1 MFPAGWS
8 SGSTHSTTATRTSPS
23 AARAGAE
30 WFHSAQQPSWLDAA
44 IEKALAAR
52 TADAD
57 RAAREASAGPPAPR
71 VTPDKATAYSPAQ
84 QQRGLAERSTFLRGA
99 PTMQRWNVEMRQA
112 LSVDV
117 SKLPPECLND
127 VVKIVLKRQ
136 PENGA
141 EVTIDFNTIS
151 EPVCDE
157 LRAFVEKSRAEST
170 AKATLASCADGGP
183 CPWIKKEDAPPPPPE
198 APPRPYLLY
207 AAVAVAAV
215 AAIAR
220 VRRRR

>member
-1 MFPAGWS
+1 MKLWPAGWS
-8 SGSTHSTTATRTSPS
+8 AATPNTTAPTRSNSPS
-23 AARAGAE
+23 AARARGD
-30 WFHSAQQPSWLDAA
+30 WLSPAQPAWLDAA

-52 TADAD
+52 S
-57 RAAREASAGPPAPR
+57 EAVRDDSLSPAPR
-71 VTPDKATAYSPAQ
+71 VTPEKTDAPAQ
-84 QQRGLAERSTFLRGA
+84 RSAFLRPP

-170 AKATLASCADGGP
+170 AKATLESCADGGP
-183 CPWIKKEDAPPPPPE
+183 CPWIKKEEAPPPPTPSD
-198 APPRPYLLY
+198 RPYLLY

-215 AAIAR
+215 AA
-220 VRRRR
+220 VVVMRRRR

>member
-8 SGSTHSTTATRTSPS
+8 AGTTHSTTTLRSSSPS
-23 AARAGAE
+23 AARARGDWLSPA
-30 WFHSAQQPSWLDAA
+30 QPSWLDAA

-52 TADAD
+52 TAE
-57 RAAREASAGPPAPR
+57 AARDAAGSPAPR
-71 VTPDKATAYSPAQ
+71 VTPEKTDAPAQ
-84 QQRGLAERSTFLRGA
+84 RSAFLRSP

-170 AKATLASCADGGP
+170 AKATLESCADGGP
-183 CPWIKKEDAPPPPPE
+183 CPWIKKEDAPPPTPSE
-198 APPRPYLLY
+198 RPYLLY

-215 AAIAR
+215 AAVVLI
-220 VRRRR
+220 RRRR

>member
-8 SGSTHSTTATRTSPS
+8 SGTTPSTTTRSSSSSS
-23 AARAGAE
+23 AARARGDWLSPGA
-30 WFHSAQQPSWLDAA
+30 QPAWLNAA

-52 TADAD
+52 TATATD
-57 RAAREASAGPPAPR
+57 ASAGSPAPR
-71 VTPDKATAYSPAQ
+71 VTPDKATADAPAQ
-84 QQRGLAERSTFLRGA
+84 TTKSLAERSTFLRGA
-99 PTMQRWNVEMRQA
+99 PTMQRWDVGMRQA

-170 AKATLASCADGGP
+170 AKATLESCADGGP
-183 CPWIKKEDAPPPPPE
+183 CPWIKKEDAPPPTPSE
-198 APPRPYLLY
+198 RPYLLY

-215 AAIAR
+215 AA
-220 VRRRR
+220 VVVMRRRR

>member
-8 SGSTHSTTATRTSPS
+8 TGTTRSTTTLRSSSPS
-23 AARAGAE
+23 AARARGDWLSPA
-30 WFHSAQQPSWLDAA
+30 QPSWLDAA

-52 TADAD
+52 TAEADSAAPDA
-57 RAAREASAGPPAPR
+57 AGSPAPR
-71 VTPDKATAYSPAQ
+71 VTPDKATADAPAQ
-84 QQRGLAERSTFLRGA
+84 QQRGLAERSTFLRGT

-183 CPWIKKEDAPPPPPE
+183 CPWIKKEDAPPPPP
-198 APPRPYLLY
+198 PSDRPYLLY

-215 AAIAR
+215 AA
-220 VRRRR
+220 VVVMRRRR

>member
-1 MFPAGWS
+1 M
-8 SGSTHSTTATRTSPS
+8 SP
-23 AARAGAE
+23 GA
-30 WFHSAQQPSWLDAA
+30 QPVWLDAA
-44 IEKALAAR
+44 IDKALAAR
-52 TADAD
+52 TAEADSAALDA
-57 RAAREASAGPPAPR
+57 AGSQSPR
-71 VTPDKATAYSPAQ
+71 VTPEKTDAP
-84 QQRGLAERSTFLRGA
+84 QRSAFLRPL
-99 PTMQRWNVEMRQA
+99 PTMQRWDVGMRQA

-170 AKATLASCADGGP
+170 AKATLESCADGGP
-183 CPWIKKEDAPPPPPE
+183 CPWIKKEDAPPPTPSE
-198 APPRPYLLY
+198 RPYLLY

-215 AAIAR
+215 AA
-220 VRRRR
+220 VVVMRRRR

>member
-1 MFPAGWS
+1 MRSWPAGWS
-8 SGSTHSTTATRTSPS
+8 AATPNTTAPTRNASPS
-23 AARAGAE
+23 AARARGD
-30 WFHSAQQPSWLDAA
+30 WLSPAQPAWLDAA
-44 IEKALAAR
+44 VEKALAAR
-52 TADAD
+52 A
-57 RAAREASAGPPAPR
+57 EAVRDDSASPAPR
-71 VTPDKATAYSPAQ
+71 VTPEKTDAPAQ
-84 QQRGLAERSTFLRGA
+84 RSAFLRPL
-99 PTMQRWNVEMRQA
+99 PTMQRWNVEMRQE

-117 SKLPPECLND
+117 SKLPPQCLND

-183 CPWIKKEDAPPPPPE
+183 CPWIKKEEAPPPPP
-198 APPRPYLLY
+198 PSSDRPYLVY

-215 AAIAR
+215 AAI
-220 VRRRR
+220 VVMRRRR

>member
-8 SGSTHSTTATRTSPS
+8 SGTTPSTTTLRSSPS
-23 AARAGAE
+23 AARNSGDWLSPGA
-30 WFHSAQQPSWLDAA
+30 QPAWLDAA

-52 TADAD
+52 DAP
-57 RAAREASAGPPAPR
+57 AGSPAPR
-71 VTPDKATAYSPAQ
+71 VTPDKTDAPAQ
-84 QQRGLAERSTFLRGA
+84 RSAFLRPP

-117 SKLPPECLND
+117 SKLPPQCLND

-170 AKATLASCADGGP
+170 AKATLENCASGKGP
-183 CPWIKKEDAPPPPPE
+183 CPWIKKEAPPPPPT
-198 APPRPYLLY
+198 PSDRPYLLY

-215 AAIAR
+215 AA
-220 VRRRR
+220 VVVMRRRR

>member
-8 SGSTHSTTATRTSPS
+8 TGTTHSTTTLRSSSPS
-23 AARAGAE
+23 AARARGDWLSPGA
-30 WFHSAQQPSWLDAA
+30 QPAWLDAA

-52 TADAD
+52 TATATE
-57 RAAREASAGPPAPR
+57 AAGSPAPR
-71 VTPDKATAYSPAQ
+71 VTPEKATADAPAQ
-84 QQRGLAERSTFLRGA
+84 QQRGLAERSTFLRGT

-170 AKATLASCADGGP
+170 AKATLESCADGGP

-198 APPRPYLLY
+198 APPPSDRPYLLY

-215 AAIAR
+215 AAIAL

>member
-8 SGSTHSTTATRTSPS
+8 TGTTHSTTTRSSSSPS
-23 AARAGAE
+23 AARARGDWLSPA
-30 WFHSAQQPSWLDAA
+30 QPSWLDAA

-52 TADAD
+52 TAEAPRDA
-57 RAAREASAGPPAPR
+57 AGSPAPR
-71 VTPDKATAYSPAQ
+71 VTPEKTDAPAQ
-84 QQRGLAERSTFLRGA
+84 RSAFLRPL
-99 PTMQRWNVEMRQA
+99 PTMQRWDVGMRQA

-170 AKATLASCADGGP
+170 AKATLESCADGGP
-183 CPWIKKEDAPPPPPE
+183 CPWIKKEEAPPPPTPSD
-198 APPRPYLLY
+198 RPYLLY

-215 AAIAR
+215 AAI
-220 VRRRR
+220 VLMRRR

>member
-1 MFPAGWS
+1 
-8 SGSTHSTTATRTSPS
+8 
-23 AARAGAE
+23 
-30 WFHSAQQPSWLDAA
+30 
-44 IEKALAAR
+44 
-52 TADAD
+52 
-57 RAAREASAGPPAPR
+57 
-71 VTPDKATAYSPAQ
+71 
-84 QQRGLAERSTFLRGA
+84 
-99 PTMQRWNVEMRQA
+99 MQRWNVEMRQA

-117 SKLPPECLND
+117 SKLPPQCLND

-170 AKATLASCADGGP
+170 AKATLESCADGGP
-183 CPWIKKEDAPPPPPE
+183 CPWIKKEDAPPPTPSE
-198 APPRPYLLY
+198 RPYLLY

-215 AAIAR
+215 AAVVLI
-220 VRRRR
+220 RRRR

>member
-8 SGSTHSTTATRTSPS
+8 TGTTRSTTNTSTSPS
-23 AARAGAE
+23 AARNSGDWLSPA
-30 WFHSAQQPSWLDAA
+30 QPSWLDAA

-52 TADAD
+52 TATATD
-57 RAAREASAGPPAPR
+57 ASAGSPAPR
-71 VTPDKATAYSPAQ
+71 VTPEKAVADAPAQ
-84 QQRGLAERSTFLRGA
+84 QQRGLAERSTFLRGT

-170 AKATLASCADGGP
+170 AKATLESCADGGP
-183 CPWIKKEDAPPPPPE
+183 CPWIKKEEAPPPPP
-198 APPRPYLLY
+198 PSSDRPYLLY

-215 AAIAR
+215 AA
-220 VRRRR
+220 VVVMRRRR

>member
-1 MFPAGWS
+1 
-8 SGSTHSTTATRTSPS
+8 
-23 AARAGAE
+23 
-30 WFHSAQQPSWLDAA
+30 LDAA

-52 TADAD
+52 D
-57 RAAREASAGPPAPR
+57 ASAGSPPPR
-71 VTPDKATAYSPAQ
+71 VTPEKADAPAQ
-84 QQRGLAERSTFLRGA
+84 RSAFLRPL

-117 SKLPPECLND
+117 SQLPPECLND

-170 AKATLASCADGGP
+170 AKATLESCADGGP

-215 AAIAR
+215 AAVVVI
-220 VRRRR
+220 RRRR

>member
-8 SGSTHSTTATRTSPS
+8 TGTTRSTTNTSTSPS
-23 AARAGAE
+23 AARNSGDWLSPA
-30 WFHSAQQPSWLDAA
+30 QPSWLDAA

-52 TADAD
+52 RAEDARD
-57 RAAREASAGPPAPR
+57 DSLSPAPR
-71 VTPDKATAYSPAQ
+71 VTPEKATAEAPAQ
-84 QQRGLAERSTFLRGA
+84 QQRGLAERSTFLRGT

-170 AKATLASCADGGP
+170 AKATLESCADGGP
-183 CPWIKKEDAPPPPPE
+183 CPWIKKEDAPPPPP
-198 APPRPYLLY
+198 PSGRPYLLY

-215 AAIAR
+215 AA
-220 VRRRR
+220 VVVMRRRR

>member
-1 MFPAGWS
+1 MMFPAGWS
-8 SGSTHSTTATRTSPS
+8 AGTTPSTTTLRSSSPP
-23 AARAGAE
+23 AAYALGDWLSPGA
-30 WFHSAQQPSWLDAA
+30 QPAWLDAA

-52 TADAD
+52 TAEAD
-57 RAAREASAGPPAPR
+57 GATRDASAGSPAPR
-71 VTPDKATAYSPAQ
+71 VTPDKSDAPAQ
-84 QQRGLAERSTFLRGA
+84 RSAFLRPL

-183 CPWIKKEDAPPPPPE
+183 CPWIKKEDAPPPPPSSD
-198 APPRPYLLY
+198 RPYFLY

-215 AAIAR
+215 AAI
-220 VRRRR
+220 VVMRRRR

>member
-1 MFPAGWS
+1 MFPAGWAA
-8 SGSTHSTTATRTSPS
+8 GTTPSTTTLRSSSLS
-23 AARAGAE
+23 AARARGDWLSPA
-30 WFHSAQQPSWLDAA
+30 QPSWLDAA

-52 TADAD
+52 TAEAD
-57 RAAREASAGPPAPR
+57 GATRDASAGSPAPR
-71 VTPDKATAYSPAQ
+71 VTPDKATADAPAQ
-84 QQRGLAERSTFLRGA
+84 QQRGLAERSTFPR
-99 PTMQRWNVEMRQA
+99 PPPMQRWNVEMRQA

-127 VVKIVLKRQ
+127 VVKIVLKMQ

-170 AKATLASCADGGP
+170 AKATLESCADGGP
-183 CPWIKKEDAPPPPPE
+183 CPWIKKDAPPPPP
-198 APPRPYLLY
+198 PSSDRPYLLY

-215 AAIAR
+215 AAIAL

>member
-8 SGSTHSTTATRTSPS
+8 SGTTPSTTTRSSSSSPP
-23 AARAGAE
+23 AARARGDWLSPGA
-30 WFHSAQQPSWLDAA
+30 QPAWLDAA

-52 TADAD
+52 TATATD
-57 RAAREASAGPPAPR
+57 ASAGSPAPR
-71 VTPDKATAYSPAQ
+71 VTPEKTDASAQ
-84 QQRGLAERSTFLRGA
+84 RSAFLRPP

-170 AKATLASCADGGP
+170 AKATLESCADGGP
-183 CPWIKKEDAPPPPPE
+183 CPWIKKEEAPPPPP
-198 APPRPYLLY
+198 PPSDRPYLLY

-215 AAIAR
+215 AAI
-220 VRRRR
+220 VVMRRRR

>member
-8 SGSTHSTTATRTSPS
+8 TGTTRSTTNTSTSPS
-23 AARAGAE
+23 AARNSGDWLSPA
-30 WFHSAQQPSWLDAA
+30 QPSWLDAA

-52 TADAD
+52 RAEDARD
-57 RAAREASAGPPAPR
+57 DSLSPAPR
-71 VTPDKATAYSPAQ
+71 VTPEKATAEAPAQ
-84 QQRGLAERSTFLRGA
+84 QQRGLAERSTFLRGT

-117 SKLPPECLND
+117 SKLPPQCLND

-136 PENGA
+136 PENGT

-170 AKATLASCADGGP
+170 AKATLESCADGGP
-183 CPWIKKEDAPPPPPE
+183 CPWIKKDAPPPPP
-198 APPRPYLLY
+198 PPSDRPYLLY

-215 AAIAR
+215 AA
-220 VRRRR
+220 VVVMRRRR

>member
-1 MFPAGWS
+1 MTQWPASWS
-8 SGSTHSTTATRTSPS
+8 STTAKTHSTTTLRSSSPS
-23 AARAGAE
+23 VARARGD
-30 WFHSAQQPSWLDAA
+30 WLSPTQPSWLDAA

-52 TADAD
+52 TATATD
-57 RAAREASAGPPAPR
+57 ASAGSPAPR
-71 VTPDKATAYSPAQ
+71 VTPEKTDAPAQ
-84 QQRGLAERSTFLRGA
+84 RSAFLRPL

-141 EVTIDFNTIS
+141 EVTIDFNTIP

-170 AKATLASCADGGP
+170 AKATLESCADGGP
-183 CPWIKKEDAPPPPPE
+183 CPWIKKEDAPPPPP
-198 APPRPYLLY
+198 PSDRPYLLY

-215 AAIAR
+215 AAI
-220 VRRRR
+220 VVMRRR

>member
-1 MFPAGWS
+1 
-8 SGSTHSTTATRTSPS
+8 
-23 AARAGAE
+23 
-30 WFHSAQQPSWLDAA
+30 
-44 IEKALAAR
+44 
-52 TADAD
+52 
-57 RAAREASAGPPAPR
+57 
-71 VTPDKATAYSPAQ
+71 
-84 QQRGLAERSTFLRGA
+84 
-99 PTMQRWNVEMRQA
+99 MQRWDVGMRQA

-170 AKATLASCADGGP
+170 AKATLESCADGGP
-183 CPWIKKEDAPPPPPE
+183 CPWIKKDAAPPPPPE
-198 APPRPYLLY
+198 APPRPYLFY

-215 AAIAR
+215 AAIAL

>member
-8 SGSTHSTTATRTSPS
+8 AGTTHSTTTRSSSSPS
-23 AARAGAE
+23 AARARGDWLSPA
-30 WFHSAQQPSWLDAA
+30 QPSWLDAA

-52 TADAD
+52 TAEAD
-57 RAAREASAGPPAPR
+57 GAARDAAGSPAPR
-71 VTPDKATAYSPAQ
+71 VTPDKATADAPAQ
-84 QQRGLAERSTFLRGA
+84 QQRGLAERSTFLRGT

-117 SKLPPECLND
+117 SKLPPQCLND

-183 CPWIKKEDAPPPPPE
+183 CPWIKKEDAPPPPPSSD
-198 APPRPYLLY
+198 RPYFLY

-215 AAIAR
+215 AAI
-220 VRRRR
+220 VVMRRR

>member
-8 SGSTHSTTATRTSPS
+8 TGTTHSTTTLHSSSSPS
-23 AARAGAE
+23 AARARGD
-30 WFHSAQQPSWLDAA
+30 WLSPAQSSWLDAA

-57 RAAREASAGPPAPR
+57 SAARDASAGSPAPR
-71 VTPDKATAYSPAQ
+71 VTPDKTEAPAQ
-84 QQRGLAERSTFLRGA
+84 RSAFLRPP

-141 EVTIDFNTIS
+141 EVTIDFNTIP

-157 LRAFVEKSRAEST
+157 LRAFVEKSRAE
-170 AKATLASCADGGP
+170 AKAKSTLESCADGGP
-183 CPWIKKEDAPPPPPE
+183 CPWIKKDAPPPPP
-198 APPRPYLLY
+198 PSSDRPYLLY

-215 AAIAR
+215 AAVVLI
-220 VRRRR
+220 RRRR

>member
-52 TADAD
+52 TAEADSAAPDA
-57 RAAREASAGPPAPR
+57 AGSPAPR
-71 VTPDKATAYSPAQ
+71 VTPDKTDAPAQ
-84 QQRGLAERSTFLRGA
+84 RSAFLRPL
-99 PTMQRWNVEMRQA
+99 PTMQRWDVGMRQA

-141 EVTIDFNTIS
+141 EVTIDFNTIP

-183 CPWIKKEDAPPPPPE
+183 CPWIKKDAPPPPPE
-198 APPRPYLLY
+198 APPSDRPYLLY

-215 AAIAR
+215 AAVVLI
-220 VRRRR
+220 RRRR

>member
-8 SGSTHSTTATRTSPS
+8 SGTTPSTTTRRSSSPS
-23 AARAGAE
+23 AARARGDWLSPGA
-30 WFHSAQQPSWLDAA
+30 QPAWLDAA

-52 TADAD
+52 TAE
-57 RAAREASAGPPAPR
+57 AARDAAGSPAPR
-71 VTPDKATAYSPAQ
+71 VTPEKTDAPAQ
-84 QQRGLAERSTFLRGA
+84 RSAFLRPP

-170 AKATLASCADGGP
+170 AKATLESCADGGP
-183 CPWIKKEDAPPPPPE
+183 CPWIKKDAPPPPP
-198 APPRPYLLY
+198 PSSDRPYLLY

-215 AAIAR
+215 AA
-220 VRRRR
+220 VVVMRRRR

>member
-1 MFPAGWS
+1 M
-8 SGSTHSTTATRTSPS
+8 
-23 AARAGAE
+23 
-30 WFHSAQQPSWLDAA
+30 DAA

-52 TADAD
+52 DAP
-57 RAAREASAGPPAPR
+57 AGSPAPR
-71 VTPDKATAYSPAQ
+71 VTPDKTDAPAQ
-84 QQRGLAERSTFLRGA
+84 RSAFLRPP

-117 SKLPPECLND
+117 SKLPPQCLND

-170 AKATLASCADGGP
+170 AKATLENCASGKGP
-183 CPWIKKEDAPPPPPE
+183 CPWIKKEAPPPPPT
-198 APPRPYLLY
+198 PSDRPYLLY

-215 AAIAR
+215 AAI
-220 VRRRR
+220 VVMRRR

>member
-1 MFPAGWS
+1 MRSWPAGWS
-8 SGSTHSTTATRTSPS
+8 AATPNTTAPTRNSSPS
-23 AARAGAE
+23 AARARGD
-30 WFHSAQQPSWLDAA
+30 WLSPAQPAWLDAA
-44 IEKALAAR
+44 IEKALAAC
-52 TADAD
+52 TATATD
-57 RAAREASAGPPAPR
+57 ASAGSPAPR
-71 VTPDKATAYSPAQ
+71 VTPEKTDAPAQ
-84 QQRGLAERSTFLRGA
+84 RSAFLRPL
-99 PTMQRWNVEMRQA
+99 PTMQRWNVEMRQE

-117 SKLPPECLND
+117 SKLPPQCLND

-170 AKATLASCADGGP
+170 AKATLESCADGGP
-183 CPWIKKEDAPPPPPE
+183 CPWSKKEDAPPPPPSSD
-198 APPRPYLLY
+198 RPYFLY

-215 AAIAR
+215 AAL
-220 VRRRR
+220 VVMRRR

>member
-1 MFPAGWS
+1 MSPGAQPA
-8 SGSTHSTTATRTSPS
+8 
-23 AARAGAE
+23 
-30 WFHSAQQPSWLDAA
+30 WLDAA

-52 TADAD
+52 TAEAD
-57 RAAREASAGPPAPR
+57 GTTRDASAGSPAPR
-71 VTPDKATAYSPAQ
+71 VTPEKADAPAQ
-84 QQRGLAERSTFLRGA
+84 QQRGLAERSTFLRGT

-170 AKATLASCADGGP
+170 AKATLESCADGGP
-183 CPWIKKEDAPPPPPE
+183 CPWIKKEEAPPPPP
-198 APPRPYLLY
+198 PPSDRPYLLY

-215 AAIAR
+215 AAI
-220 VRRRR
+220 VVMRRR

>member
-8 SGSTHSTTATRTSPS
+8 AGTTPSTTTLRSSSPS
-23 AARAGAE
+23 AVRARGDWLSPGA
-30 WFHSAQQPSWLDAA
+30 QPAWLDSA

-52 TADAD
+52 TAEAD
-57 RAAREASAGPPAPR
+57 GATRDASAGSPAPR
-71 VTPDKATAYSPAQ
+71 VTPEKTDAPAQ
-84 QQRGLAERSTFLRGA
+84 RSAFLRPP

-141 EVTIDFNTIS
+141 EVTIDFNTIP

-183 CPWIKKEDAPPPPPE
+183 CPWIKEDAPPPPP
-198 APPRPYLLY
+198 PPSDRPYLLY

-215 AAIAR
+215 AAI
-220 VRRRR
+220 VVMRRRR

>member
-8 SGSTHSTTATRTSPS
+8 TGTTHSTTTRSSSSPS
-23 AARAGAE
+23 AARARGDWLSPA
-30 WFHSAQQPSWLDAA
+30 QPSWLDAA

-52 TADAD
+52 TAEAD
-57 RAAREASAGPPAPR
+57 GTTRDTSAGSPAPR
-71 VTPDKATAYSPAQ
+71 VTPEKATADAPAQ
-84 QQRGLAERSTFLRGA
+84 QRGGLAERSTFLRGT
-99 PTMQRWNVEMRQA
+99 PTMQRWDVGMRQA

-141 EVTIDFNTIS
+141 EVTIDFNTIP

-170 AKATLASCADGGP
+170 AKATLESCADGGP
-183 CPWIKKEDAPPPPPE
+183 CPWIKKEDAPPPPP
-198 APPRPYLLY
+198 PSDRPYLLY

-215 AAIAR
+215 AAVVLI
-220 VRRRR
+220 RRRR

>member
-1 MFPAGWS
+1 
-8 SGSTHSTTATRTSPS
+8 
-23 AARAGAE
+23 
-30 WFHSAQQPSWLDAA
+30 LDVA

-52 TADAD
+52 RAEADSAVRD
-57 RAAREASAGPPAPR
+57 AAGSPAPR
-71 VTPDKATAYSPAQ
+71 VTPEKAVADAPAQ
-84 QQRGLAERSTFLRGA
+84 QQRGLAERSTFLRGT
-99 PTMQRWNVEMRQA
+99 PTMQRWDVGMRQA

-117 SKLPPECLND
+117 SQLPPECLND

-183 CPWIKKEDAPPPPPE
+183 CPWIKKEEAPPPPP
-198 APPRPYLLY
+198 PPSDRPYLLY
-207 AAVAVAAV
+207 AAVALAAV
-215 AAIAR
+215 AAI
-220 VRRRR
+220 VVMRRRR

>member
-1 MFPAGWS
+1 MFPAGWAT
-8 SGSTHSTTATRTSPS
+8 GQTHSTTTRSSSSPP
-23 AARAGAE
+23 AARARGDWLSPGA
-30 WFHSAQQPSWLDAA
+30 QPAWLDAA
-44 IEKALAAR
+44 IEKSLAAR
-52 TADAD
+52 TAE
-57 RAAREASAGPPAPR
+57 AARDAAGSPAPR
-71 VTPDKATAYSPAQ
+71 VTPEKTDAPAQ
-84 QQRGLAERSTFLRGA
+84 RYAFLRPP

-141 EVTIDFNTIS
+141 EVTIDFNTIP

-170 AKATLASCADGGP
+170 AKATLESCADGGP
-183 CPWIKKEDAPPPPPE
+183 CPWIKKEDAPPPPEPSD
-198 APPRPYLLY
+198 RPYLLY

-215 AAIAR
+215 AAVVLI
-220 VRRRR
+220 RRRR

>member
-8 SGSTHSTTATRTSPS
+8 TGTTHSTTARSSSSPS
-23 AARAGAE
+23 AARARGDWLSPGA
-30 WFHSAQQPSWLDAA
+30 QPAWLDAA
-44 IEKALAAR
+44 IEKALATR
-52 TADAD
+52 TAEADSAAPDA
-57 RAAREASAGPPAPR
+57 AGSPAPR
-71 VTPDKATAYSPAQ
+71 VTPEKATAVAPAQ
-84 QQRGLAERSTFLRGA
+84 RQRGLAERSTFLRGT
-99 PTMQRWNVEMRQA
+99 PTMQRWDVGMRQA

-170 AKATLASCADGGP
+170 AKATLESCADGGP
-183 CPWIKKEDAPPPPPE
+183 CPWIKKDAPPPPP
-198 APPRPYLLY
+198 PSSDRPYLLY

-215 AAIAR
+215 AAVVLI
-220 VRRRR
+220 RRRR

>member
-8 SGSTHSTTATRTSPS
+8 AGTTHSTTTLRSSSLS
-23 AARAGAE
+23 AARARGD
-30 WFHSAQQPSWLDAA
+30 WLSPGTQPAWLDAA

-52 TADAD
+52 TAEAD
-57 RAAREASAGPPAPR
+57 GTTRDASAGSPAPR
-71 VTPDKATAYSPAQ
+71 VTPQKTDAPAQ
-84 QQRGLAERSTFLRGA
+84 RSTFLRPL

-170 AKATLASCADGGP
+170 AKATLESCADGGP
-183 CPWIKKEDAPPPPPE
+183 CPWIKKDAPPPPTPSE
-198 APPRPYLLY
+198 RPYLFY

-215 AAIAR
+215 AAVVLI
-220 VRRRR
+220 RRRR

>member
-30 WFHSAQQPSWLDAA
+30 WFHSAQQPSWLDEA

-71 VTPDKATAYSPAQ
+71 VTPEKTDAPAQ
-84 QQRGLAERSTFLRGA
+84 RSAFLRPP

-141 EVTIDFNTIS
+141 EVTIDFNTIP

-183 CPWIKKEDAPPPPPE
+183 CPWIKKEDAPPPPP
-198 APPRPYLLY
+198 PSGRPYLLY

-215 AAIAR
+215 AAIAL

>member
-8 SGSTHSTTATRTSPS
+8 AGTTHSTTTLRSSSPP
-23 AARAGAE
+23 AAYALGDWLSPGA
-30 WFHSAQQPSWLDAA
+30 QPAWLDAA

-52 TADAD
+52 TAE
-57 RAAREASAGPPAPR
+57 AARDAAGSPAPR
-71 VTPDKATAYSPAQ
+71 VTPEKTDAPAQ
-84 QQRGLAERSTFLRGA
+84 RSAFLRSP

-170 AKATLASCADGGP
+170 AKATLESCADGGP
-183 CPWIKKEDAPPPPPE
+183 CPWIKKDAPPPPE
-198 APPRPYLLY
+198 APPSSDRPYLLY

-215 AAIAR
+215 AA
-220 VRRRR
+220 VVVMRRRR

>member
-8 SGSTHSTTATRTSPS
+8 TGTTRSTTNTSTSPS
-23 AARAGAE
+23 AARNSGDWLSPA
-30 WFHSAQQPSWLDAA
+30 QPSWLDAA

-52 TADAD
+52 RAEDARD
-57 RAAREASAGPPAPR
+57 DSLSPAPR
-71 VTPDKATAYSPAQ
+71 VTPEKATAEAPAQ
-84 QQRGLAERSTFLRGA
+84 QQRGLAERSTFLRGT

-117 SKLPPECLND
+117 SKLPPQCLND

-136 PENGA
+136 PENGT

-170 AKATLASCADGGP
+170 AKATLESCADGGP
-183 CPWIKKEDAPPPPPE
+183 CPWIKKDAPPPPP
-198 APPRPYLLY
+198 PSSDRPYLLY

-215 AAIAR
+215 AA
-220 VRRRR
+220 VVVMRRRR